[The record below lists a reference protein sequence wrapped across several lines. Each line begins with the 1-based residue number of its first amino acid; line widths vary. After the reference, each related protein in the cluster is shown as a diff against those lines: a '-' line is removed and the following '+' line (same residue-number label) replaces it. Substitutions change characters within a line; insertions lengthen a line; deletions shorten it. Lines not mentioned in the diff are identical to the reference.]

1 MPFPLSMIAVAR
13 YNGILAGVVIMST
26 PNAFSNLL
34 GYENR
39 NLEKLI
45 SRGACIS
52 WSPKNLASSLIMF
65 SIRWMVQNTQFRYFT
80 AYSDTEAMELGTIY
94 QACNFTYLGKNSGA
108 RYKYFDPKNPD
119 KGWFTDRVFRQVRYY
134 KRYAKLLGIKWQPNW
149 SNRNSV
155 IWENVPVVIANEL
168 RKFSKAYQGLCIR
181 KKIPRKHKYVYIL
194 GADKRETKQLKR
206 LLNAHNPELFKLNY
220 PKIRGH

>member
-1 MPFPLSMIAVAR
+1 
-13 YNGILAGVVIMST
+13 MST